1 MQLLASHALRRAGLA
16 AVGVSLL
23 IPAGAS
29 ADAFV
34 SAGPVK
40 VRDYQMTVSAVD
52 GKADSMSVMLRRA
65 DGKASQMHMFSFSTG
80 VTVTVAKN
88 LAGAT
93 IKGSLGRYGAV
104 NLKLRGPG
112 ALKSLGVPA
121 GCTGKPS
128 KGRPGTLAGQ
138 FKLVADNTYFKTI
151 APKSLKA
158 QVLKSGAIDC
168 GGGDGG
174 NGGGGGA
181 TGGMSLS
188 SFLSESGGGMTSFS
202 VSKDAK
208 GAVSQSVTR
217 MEPAEAT
224 APARILRWISAPSA
238 ASTFT
243 AAGDLSSASVTASSR
258 FLTGTATFASEN
270 VFDTTAM
277 GALSGSYAAKF
288 DSIGTLAIAAGGP
301 DATLRR

>member
-104 NLKLRGPG
+104 
-112 ALKSLGVPA
+112 
-121 GCTGKPS
+121 
-128 KGRPGTLAGQ
+128 
-138 FKLVADNTYFKTI
+138 
-151 APKSLKA
+151 
-158 QVLKSGAIDC
+158 
-168 GGGDGG
+168 
-174 NGGGGGA
+174 
-181 TGGMSLS
+181 
-188 SFLSESGGGMTSFS
+188 
-202 VSKDAK
+202 
-208 GAVSQSVTR
+208 
-217 MEPAEAT
+217 
-224 APARILRWISAPSA
+224 IL
-238 ASTFT
+238 
-243 AAGDLSSASVTASSR
+243 
-258 FLTGTATFASEN
+258 
-270 VFDTTAM
+270 
-277 GALSGSYAAKF
+277 
-288 DSIGTLAIAAGGP
+288 
-301 DATLRR
+301 